1 MKWSVSTRGSYFFIQ
16 LKRIIIFSSE
26 KVRILGKVLSP
37 ILKRLLVSVGS
48 VLRPTGKEITKHLE
62 PLSQKQSGISDGNEI
77 ALDKERSIGFRILL
91 RRLGIITAAR
101 LGETIRETKDAV
113 KQDIEVSKQDSEGSE
128 LMPSENT
135 IMRTN
140 LNEELAD
147 RIRKQTGLDCKALEI
162 GSLQIEHKR
171 YYGNNFAMSPK
182 ITTNRG
188 CIVVRGRKF
197 SIIQVIQRN

>member
-77 ALDKERSIGFRILL
+77 ALDQERSIGFRILL

-101 LGETIRETKDAV
+101 LGETIRGTKDAV
-113 KQDIEVSKQDSEGSE
+113 KHDIEVSKLDSEGSQP
-128 LMPSENT
+128 MPSENT
-135 IMRTN
+135 IKRAN
-140 LNEELAD
+140 LNEELAEQ
-147 RIRKQTGLDCKALEI
+147 IRKQTGLDCEALEI

-171 YYGNNFAMSPK
+171 YYSNNFAMSPK
-182 ITTNRG
+182 ISTNRG